1 MDEFIWHAVKD
12 SPEMKE
18 LFSGEPRIYSDGGSR
33 DDPVSP
39 YIVWTNITEIPTVG
53 VSNRSLSNKH
63 RIQFDV
69 YARNSSQARQ
79 IGKCLEEVFRG
90 RGIPLLR
97 MGPYPE
103 AGTKLYRRTIDMSF
117 IVKGN

>member
-1 MDEFIWHAVKD
+1 MSSK
-12 SPEMKE
+12 EMQK
-18 LFSGEPRIYSDGGSR
+18 LFGGEPSIFPDGGSR
-33 DDPVSP
+33 DKPAAP
-39 YIVWTNITEIPTVG
+39 YIVWTNITETPAVG
-53 VSNRSLSNKH
+53 VSNRSLSNKY

-69 YARNSSQARQ
+69 YSASSYEAQQ
-79 IGKCLEEVFRG
+79 IGKCLEEVFKG